1 MDSVGPFVEAATTA
15 FSDMSIVT
23 SLPTAALNAY
33 YPPLASALASD
44 SAAAAAAATAASG
57 SGASDSLIAS
67 ILMIFVSEIGDKTF
81 LIAAILAMTNP
92 RSTIFLAACSAL
104 WLMSVLSA
112 FLGHAVVTFIP
123 MSWVSMAAAAMFLV
137 FGVKLLQE
145 AREMDGSEIAKEM
158 HSVEA
163 ELSEKDAAKSQAAME
178 AGEPLDGGAGVG
190 DGFNV
195 NVGDEQLAEKAGVAA
210 ASERNS
216 GSLGSLKNLL
226 SLLLSPVFV
235 ETFVLVFLAEW
246 GDRSQLAT
254 IALGAARNV
263 YGVTV
268 GTILGHTCCTGVA
281 VVGGQL
287 LASRISVKKVT
298 LAGGVLFIVFA
309 FMYGYEALHMDS
321 SAAI

>member
-1 MDSVGPFVEAATTA
+1 MDTIGPFYPST
-15 FSDMSIVT
+15 SLGLGDIVT
-23 SLPTAALNAY
+23 SLPEAINTNYAAL
-33 YPPLASALASD
+33 D
-44 SAAAAAAATAASG
+44 TTAAAAG
-57 SGASDSLIAS
+57 NGASDSLLAS

-81 LIAAILAMTNP
+81 LIAAILAMSNP

-104 WLMSVLSA
+104 WLMSILSA

-123 MSWVSMAAAAMFLV
+123 MSWVSVAAAVMFLV

-163 ELSEKDAAKSQAAME
+163 ELGEKDAAKHQMAME
-178 AGEPLDGGAGVG
+178 AGEALQGEALDGEYG
-190 DGFNV
+190 V
-195 NVGDEQLAEKAGVAA
+195 NVSAMSEKHGK
-210 ASERNS
+210 ENDKTT
-216 GSLGSLKNLL
+216 LGSLRNLL

-254 IALGAARNV
+254 IALGAAKNV
-263 YGVTV
+263 YGVAV
-268 GTILGHTCCTGVA
+268 GTILGHTCCTGLA

-298 LAGGVLFIVFA
+298 LAGGALFIVFA
-309 FMYGYEALHMDS
+309 VMYGYEAYHM
-321 SAAI
+321 AI

>member
-1 MDSVGPFVEAATTA
+1 METVGPLYSSTTLA
-15 FSDMSIVT
+15 LGDLVT
-23 SLPTAALNAY
+23 SLPDAFNTNYPAY
-33 YPPLASALASD
+33 DAV
-44 SAAAAAAATAASG
+44 TAASAG
-57 SGASDSLIAS
+57 VNGASDSLLAS

-81 LIAAILAMTNP
+81 LIAAILAMSNP

-104 WLMSVLSA
+104 WLMSILSA

-123 MSWVSMAAAAMFLV
+123 MSWVSISAAVMFLV

-145 AREMDGSEIAKEM
+145 AREMDGSEITKEM

-163 ELSEKDAAKSQAAME
+163 ELSEKDAAKSQMAME
-178 AGEPLDGGAGVG
+178 AGEPVQTEFA
-190 DGFNV
+190 V
-195 NVGDEQLAEKAGVAA
+195 NVDDGAEKPVKEDDKTML
-210 ASERNS
+210 ASLRN
-216 GSLGSLKNLL
+216 LF

-254 IALGAARNV
+254 IALGAAKNV
-263 YGVTV
+263 YGVAV
-268 GTILGHTCCTGVA
+268 GTILGHTCCTGLA

-298 LAGGVLFIVFA
+298 FAGGILFIVFA
-309 FMYGYEALHMDS
+309 ILYGYEAYNMS
-321 SAAI
+321 N

>member
-1 MDSVGPFVEAATTA
+1 MGSTDIYTGLDAPTMA
-15 FSDMSIVT
+15 
-23 SLPTAALNAY
+23 LTAA
-33 YPPLASALASD
+33 
-44 SAAAAAAATAASG
+44 G
-57 SGASDSLIAS
+57 SGASDSLLAS

-92 RSTIFLAACSAL
+92 RLTIFLAACSAL
-104 WLMSVLSA
+104 WLMSILSA

-123 MSWVSMAAAAMFLV
+123 MSWVSIAAAVMFLA

-163 ELSEKDAAKSQAAME
+163 ELSEKDAAAKSQMAME
-178 AGEPLDGGAGVG
+178 AGEAGDYSAEAGAEK
-190 DGFNV
+190 FNV
-195 NVGDEQLAEKAGVAA
+195 NVDVDGDRSVEAAG
-210 ASERNS
+210 ECNS
-216 GSLGSLKNLL
+216 GSVLDSLKNLMG
-226 SLLLSPVFV
+226 LLLSPVFV

-263 YGVTV
+263 YGVTA
-268 GTILGHTCCTGVA
+268 GTILGHTCCTGLA
-281 VVGGQL
+281 VVGGRL

-298 LAGGVLFIVFA
+298 YAGGALFIVFA
-309 FMYGYEALHMDS
+309 ILYGYEALNLKGI
-321 SAAI
+321 A

>member
-1 MDSVGPFVEAATTA
+1 M
-15 FSDMSIVT
+15 
-23 SLPTAALNAY
+23 
-33 YPPLASALASD
+33 
-44 SAAAAAAATAASG
+44 AAAG
-57 SGASDSLIAS
+57 SGASDSLLAS

-92 RSTIFLAACSAL
+92 RLTIFLAACSAL
-104 WLMSVLSA
+104 WLMSILSA

-123 MSWVSMAAAAMFLV
+123 MSWVSIAAAVMFLV

-163 ELSEKDAAKSQAAME
+163 ELSEKDAAAKSQAAME
-178 AGEPLDGGAGVG
+178 AGESGES
-190 DGFNV
+190 FNV
-195 NVGDEQLAEKAGVAA
+195 NVGDAGGSCVAEAAGEC
-210 ASERNS
+210 ST
-216 GSLGSLKNLL
+216 GSALSSLKNLL
-226 SLLLSPVFV
+226 GLLLSPVFV

-263 YGVTV
+263 YGVAA

-298 LAGGVLFIVFA
+298 YAGGVLFIVFA
-309 FMYGYEALHMDS
+309 VLYGYEALDMKS
-321 SAAI
+321 IA

>member
-1 MDSVGPFVEAATTA
+1 MDIFAHTT
-15 FSDMSIVT
+15 ST
-23 SLPTAALNAY
+23 GLAALATSF
-33 YPPLASALASD
+33 PIGSTDIFTGIDAPAM
-44 SAAAAAAATAASG
+44 AAAG
-57 SGASDSLIAS
+57 SGASDSLLAS

-92 RSTIFLAACSAL
+92 RLTIFLAACSAL
-104 WLMSVLSA
+104 WLMSILSA

-123 MSWVSMAAAAMFLV
+123 MSWVSIAAAVMFLV

-145 AREMDGSEIAKEM
+145 AREMDGSELAKEM

-163 ELSEKDAAKSQAAME
+163 ELSEKDAVAKSQLALE
-178 AGEPLDGGAGVG
+178 AGESGES
-190 DGFNV
+190 FNV
-195 NVGDEQLAEKAGVAA
+195 NVDDVDAGCVAEAAGEC
-210 ASERNS
+210 SS
-216 GSLGSLKNLL
+216 GSMLGSLKNLL
-226 SLLLSPVFV
+226 GLLLSPVFV

-263 YGVTV
+263 YGVAA

-298 LAGGVLFIVFA
+298 YAGGVLFIVFA
-309 FMYGYEALHMDS
+309 VLYGYEALDMKS
-321 SAAI
+321 VA